1 MDAGSN
7 GKTNAMVGKKGLA
20 PKPFASKTL
29 VVAKKKPA
37 VAKKTLVVAKKK
49 PAVAMKKPAVAT
61 KPLFAVSKPK
71 ATQKF
76 VVAKKPLAKKAVKP
90 TATMKAVAKKPTVAT
105 KKIVAKKPMMAT
117 KVVAKK
123 PLVAAK
129 KPMMMSKPKMAVR
142 SSKSASKSMNTT
154 MTLKETADL
163 GFAGIIAGS
172 FLLSLAILPGIAD
185 VALETVGIA
194 YTLYFT
200 YNFLLFE
207 ESREDFKKSLAD
219 LESSTGIDIPAIFD
233 STIGAVS
240 ALTDKMASSSSASY
254 PKKADEPMMATKE
267 TN

>member
-1 MDAGSN
+1 
-7 GKTNAMVGKKGLA
+7 MVGKKGLA

-117 KVVAKK
+117 KVVAKKPLVAAKK